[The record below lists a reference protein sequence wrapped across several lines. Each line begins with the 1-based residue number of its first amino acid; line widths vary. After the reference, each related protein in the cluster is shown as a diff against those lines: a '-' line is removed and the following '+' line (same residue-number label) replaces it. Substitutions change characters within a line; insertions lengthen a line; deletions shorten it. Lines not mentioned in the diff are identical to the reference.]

1 MKGMSEEKSKGIVRL
16 REAGQVAVR
25 LRFTGGAATAD
36 QLVAVADIAQRYS
49 GGRVHLTARQGI
61 EIAPVAAERAAELI
75 AALAVRGIQVAA
87 LGAVVRAVTA
97 CPGVLCRNG
106 VIDAQALAQRIDE
119 AFCDFQGAHAKIKIA
134 VAGCPNGCP
143 KPAEHDLG
151 ICGTA
156 SVIVHAEGCTGC
168 GACAERCKVGAI
180 AIEETGV
187 CLDENRCI
195 LCGGCALVCP
205 TGTITLE
212 KKGFRLFAG
221 GKMGRFPSLGRVTI
235 PRLDD
240 VGKVIAAMADLL
252 ETYRD
257 AGRKG
262 ERLGDTFA
270 RVGWPEATAIAGRPG
285 RRSRARRSRT
295 ERR

>member
-1 MKGMSEEKSKGIVRL
+1 MNGMPEQKQRGIVRL

-36 QLVAVADIAQRYS
+36 QLADIADVARRYS
-49 GGRVHLTARQGI
+49 GGRVHMTARQGI

-75 AALAVRGIQVAA
+75 ADLAVRGIQIAA

-97 CPGVLCRNG
+97 CPGMLCRNG
-106 VIDAQALAQRIDE
+106 VIDAQGLAQRIDE
-119 AFCDFQGAHAKIKIA
+119 AFRDFQGAHAKIKIA
-134 VAGCPNGCP
+134 VAGCPNGCT

-156 SVIVHAEGCTGC
+156 SVTVHAEGCTGC

-180 AIEETGV
+180 AVEGTTV
-187 CLDENRCI
+187 RLDENRCI

-205 TGTITLE
+205 EGTITLDQ
-212 KKGFRLFAG
+212 KGFRLFAG
-221 GKMGRFPSLGRVTI
+221 GKMGRFPSLGRVAI

-240 VGKVIAAMADLL
+240 VEQVIAAMADLL
-252 ETYRD
+252 EIYRV

-270 RVGWPEATAIAGRPG
+270 RAGWPLQTG
-285 RRSRARRSRT
+285 T
-295 ERR
+295 